1 MHLRIMVFQAHVDT
15 ITEIFPVERACMHQH
30 ECRFEACFM
39 LQYSCSFNIE
49 AGLATLC
56 EIIMQSDD
64 VRCDW
69 RIYIEDETNL
79 WFIFHYNPAALFF
92 SWKAKPLNRVVIN
105 DRYTC
110 SKPREVITKCIHLSH
125 FPPQSS
131 FHRFRI
137 QVDFYDSDTR
147 KMCPGFDCYR
157 STMQRF
163 VRTAMHVHPPR
174 ILGSSDET
182 TGLYCLSS
190 FFYVIFTEN
199 CCPDN
204 WYCTFIGVVDHTNK

>member
-1 MHLRIMVFQAHVDT
+1 MRLRIIVFQAHVDT
-15 ITEIFPVERACMHQH
+15 ITEMLPVERVLKHVSC
-30 ECRFEACFM
+30 CNIRVFSTSRLD
-39 LQYSCSFNIE
+39 LQRCAISLCNPMTSDVIDALILKMRPNYGPSYITIPLHCSLLE
-49 AGLATLC
+49 RR
-56 EIIMQSDD
+56 S
-64 VRCDW
+64 
-69 RIYIEDETNL
+69 
-79 WFIFHYNPAALFF
+79 
-92 SWKAKPLNRVVIN
+92 NRVVIN
-105 DRYTC
+105 HRYTR

-147 KMCPGFDCYR
+147 KMRPGFDCYR

-174 ILGSSDET
+174 ILGSSDGT
-182 TGLYCLSS
+182 TGLCCLSS